1 MKSGTFHASR
11 GIWNII
17 LLAGSRWVAWCYAH
31 LLTGR
36 SFWCLSAPWRSLLNS
51 ESDLG
56 SNSGLSGNGENVY
69 PNALCSLVHPQP
81 LTMDCV
87 SWNLGSDGQF
97 SARSAW
103 QFV

>member
-1 MKSGTFHASR
+1 MKSGKFHASR

-36 SFWCLSAPWRSLLNS
+36 TFWCLSAPWRSLLNS

-69 PNALCSLVHPQP
+69 PVRLSYQLRFKVRIGA
-81 LTMDCV
+81 
-87 SWNLGSDGQF
+87 GQHLDLINWKQC
-97 SARSAW
+97 RMLY
-103 QFV
+103 VV